1 MISSQSSLVSKP
13 DILVVDDT
21 RANLQVLSGLLQERG
36 YKVRPVTSGLLALQA
51 ARNQLPDLIILDI
64 KMPEMDGYE
73 VCRQLKADPQLR
85 EIPVI
90 FLSALDETT
99 DKVQAFR
106 EGGVDYITKPFQ
118 IEEVEARVSIHLRLK
133 RLQRELAEQN
143 SRLEDLVQERTRQLA
158 EANSQLAVLD
168 QVKDSFLRLIS
179 HELRSP
185 LSGVIGTAELVF
197 RKFRDQPDVAKLRE
211 LFDLARDR
219 IIGLTEDALLLA
231 DMDLNPDAGAADTC
245 SLSQVLQAAME
256 QTESLAQV
264 RSVQLPDLLVLP
276 HRIRGREPLMIRALH
291 SLLETAVKFSSQ
303 AEALRLNVVD
313 SEDKILLTIEA
324 TGWSIPPELLPV
336 FFDRLA
342 VDSSIAPGGDLGLA
356 PAVAQ
361 RLVVAC
367 GGSLRVENTT
377 PRGIRIEVEL
387 LQPKQ
392 PRRRS

>member
-1 MISSQSSLVSKP
+1 MISSQSSLASKP

-133 RLQRELAEQN
+133 RLQQELAEQN

-211 LFDLARDR
+211 LFDSACDR

-231 DMDLNPDAGAADTC
+231 DMELNPDAGAADTC

-264 RSVQLPDLLVLP
+264 RSVQLPDPVVLP

-361 RLVVAC
+361 RLVAAC
-367 GGSLRVENTT
+367 GGSLRVENIT

-387 LQPKQ
+387 PQPKQ
-392 PRRRS
+392 TRRRS